1 MSHSPTTDDSW
12 TVGQLL
18 SWTAKWLAQRGSESA
33 RLDAEVLLSHV
44 RGCPRIALYTTFEDL
59 VSLDQ
64 RKRFRDLVRRRG
76 NGEPVAYLVGTKE
89 FFSLNFNVSPSVLV
103 PRPETEGLV
112 VRVLDVCK
120 EALPETSAPAIV
132 DVGTGSGAIAVTL
145 AKHLDCAS
153 ISASDISED
162 ALRQARENAHLHH
175 VDDRITFIK
184 SDLLDDAHLT
194 GPWDIIVSNPP
205 YVRSDEFEGLPNS
218 VRCFEPRQALVG
230 GPTGV
235 EIISRLIHQA
245 CACLKVGGW
254 LLIEIGPN
262 VHDAMQQILANTS
275 GLEQGPI
282 IHDLAGRPRIVQAKK
297 IEM

>member
-1 MSHSPTTDDSW
+1 MSHTPATDDSW
-12 TVGQLL
+12 TIGQLL
-18 SWTAKWLAQRGSESA
+18 SWTTEWLDQRGSDSA
-33 RLDAEVLLSHV
+33 RLDAEVLLAHV
-44 RGCPRIALYTTFEDL
+44 LGCPRISLYTSFEDV

-64 RKRFRDLVRRRG
+64 RKQFRDLVRRRG

-120 EALPETSAPAIV
+120 ETFSETHMPTII

-145 AKHLDCAS
+145 AKHLAQAS

-162 ALRQARENAHLHH
+162 ALRQARENARQHH
-175 VDDRITFIK
+175 VDDRITFIQC
-184 SDLLDDAHLT
+184 DLLDDPELMR
-194 GPWDIIVSNPP
+194 PWDIIVSNPP
-205 YVRSDEFEGLPNS
+205 YVRLDEFGGLPES
-218 VRCFEPRQALVG
+218 VRCFEPRQALIG

-235 EIISRLIHQA
+235 EIISRLVHQA

-254 LLIEIGPN
+254 LLIEIGPH
-262 VHDAMQQILANTS
+262 VHDAVQQVFANTPS
-275 GLEQGPI
+275 LEQGPVI
-282 IHDLAGRPRIVQAKK
+282 YDLAGQPRIVQAKRR
-297 IEM
+297 